1 MMFPDIG
8 GWISGIFG
16 PYGAIGVVLLVFLV
30 FLIDALLFPTL
41 PELFFVIGFMFDP
54 TLSFGLILLGAAVAG
69 EVIGISSLYYVIERV
84 KVPQRVKNVA
94 DKYVGFLIVSDER
107 MLLVNRIAPMIPF
120 AGAFI
125 SIVDGW
131 KLNRALFYVVI
142 GCILKYGVIML
153 MSSFFFAYFSSG
165 AAQTY
170 TLVFVFS
177 VIIISLLFAFLRKKR
192 VGINENS

>member
-8 GWISGIFG
+8 GWMSSVFG
-16 PYGAIGVVLLVFLV
+16 PYGAIGIFIFIFLL
-30 FLIDALLFPTL
+30 FLIDALIFPTL
-41 PELFFVIGFMFDP
+41 PELFFVIGFMYDP
-54 TLSFGLILLGAAVAG
+54 TLSFGLFLLGAAVLG
-69 EVIGISSLYYVIERV
+69 EVIGISGLYYVVERV

-94 DKYVGFLIVSDER
+94 DKYVNFLIVKDER

-131 KLNRALFYVVI
+131 RLDRALFYVAI
-142 GCILKYGVIML
+142 GCVLKYGIIML
-153 MSSFFFAYFSSG
+153 MSSFFFAYFSSS

-170 TLVFVFS
+170 TLIFVFS
-177 VIIISLLFAFLRKKR
+177 VIIISLLFAFARKR
-192 VGINENS
+192 RSGIIESS